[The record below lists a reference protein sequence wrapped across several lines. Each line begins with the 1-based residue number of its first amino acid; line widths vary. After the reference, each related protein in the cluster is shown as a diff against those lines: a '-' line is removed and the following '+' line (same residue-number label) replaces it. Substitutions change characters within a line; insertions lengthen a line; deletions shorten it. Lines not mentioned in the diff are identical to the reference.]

1 MKYIAESFSFLFHP
15 VIFFLIMPFL
25 VVYRYTDSHA
35 AALRWEIFSA
45 SFVAAA
51 IAIVLVG
58 RKRGIF
64 SDCDL
69 SSREERYEFYAF
81 ILFFSSIYIASSL
94 LLRGFVFPM
103 TLIAIGITFGVIVF
117 DVLNRYVKASNHVAV
132 ASAFVT
138 TVWLFYGFV
147 SFLFVFWI
155 VPSIIWARLVLGK
168 HSKQEA
174 FIGGILGVLITLLTF
189 VFGKYMYR

>member
-1 MKYIAESFSFLFHP
+1 MKYIAEILSFLFHP
-15 VIFFLIMPFL
+15 VIFFLFMPFL

-58 RKRGIF
+58 RKKGIF

-69 SSREERYEFYAF
+69 SKREERYEFYSF
-81 ILFFSSIYIASSL
+81 ILFFSAIYIASSL

-103 TLIAIGITFGVIVF
+103 TLIAIGITFGVVIF
-117 DVLNRYVKASNHVAV
+117 DVLNRYIKASNHVAV
-132 ASAFVT
+132 SAAFVT

-147 SFLFVFWI
+147 SFLFVGWI
-155 VPSIIWARLVLGK
+155 VPVLIWARLVLQK
-168 HSKQEA
+168 HTKQEA
-174 FIGGILGVLITLLTF
+174 IVGGMLGITITLLTF
-189 VFGKYMYR
+189 VAAKYIYR

>member
-1 MKYIAESFSFLFHP
+1 MKITAEIVSFLFHP
-15 VIFFLIMPFL
+15 VVFFLLMPFL
-25 VVYRYTDSHA
+25 IVYRYTGSNG

-51 IAIVLVG
+51 IAIVLIG
-58 RKRGIF
+58 RKKGIF

-69 SSREERYEFYAF
+69 SKREERFEFYAF
-81 ILFFSSIYIASSL
+81 ILFFGAVYVASSL

-103 TLIAIGITFGVIVF
+103 TLIAIGIACGIIVF
-117 DVLNRYVKASNHVAV
+117 DLLNRYIKASNHVAV

-147 SFLFVFWI
+147 SFVFVCWI
-155 VPSIIWARLVLGK
+155 VPLLFWARFVLHK
-168 HSKQEA
+168 HTKQEA
-174 FIGGILGVLITLLTF
+174 VFGGILGIIITLATF
-189 VFGKYMYR
+189 VFGKYIYR